1 MKRLLAA
8 VTCCVF
14 VLVGCT
20 DPDDRPD
27 DAEPNPAPS
36 PTASADETDSSAP
49 PAPEESGEP
58 SEEPTE
64 KPDPVSLPALMA
76 KEYDGRRLRLGAE
89 VYTTSTQRQYEV
101 TYRGGGLTISGRIA
115 IPEGKGPFPAIVLA
129 HGYIDPAYYVNGQG
143 MTRERE
149 WFANNGYIALH
160 VDYRNHAGSDD
171 TALAERGVGEADM
184 RMGYTEDVVN
194 AVLAL
199 RAWDGPVD
207 DDRMA
212 VGGRS
217 MGGGVVYN
225 VLVAQP
231 GLVDAGVVWAP
242 VSSDAVD
249 NYDRWIGSDPTRSDI
264 VAALRRSHGLPKD
277 DPEFWEGISA
287 RTYFDQISEPVLIHH
302 GTLDDTC
309 PIRWSRETA
318 RLMERDGVDVT
329 LTEYPGEG
337 HAFGPQF
344 FASMERTGRFLARHV
359 R

>member
-1 MKRLLAA
+1 MKGLLAA
-8 VTCCVF
+8 STCCVL
-14 VLVGCT
+14 VLAGCT
-20 DPDDRPD
+20 DPS
-27 DAEPNPAPS
+27 AEPSEVSPNPPPAPMATEEETSGPTEDPAESEPTETEPS
-36 PTASADETDSSAP
+36 PTAP
-49 PAPEESGEP
+49 PPH
-58 SEEPTE
+58 
-64 KPDPVSLPALMA
+64 PVSLPALSQMR
-76 KEYDGRRLRLGAE
+76 YDGSRLRLGRE
-89 VYTTSTQRQYEV
+89 VYATPSQRQYQV

-115 IPEGKGPFPAIVLA
+115 IPEGEGPFPAIVLA
-129 HGYIDPAYYVNGQG
+129 HGYIDPSIYVNGQG

-149 WFANNGYIALH
+149 WFANHGYIALH
-160 VDYRNHAGSDD
+160 VDYRNHADSDD
-171 TALAERGVGEADM
+171 TAIGEADL

-249 NYDRWIGSDPTRSDI
+249 NYNRWIAHDPVRADI
-264 VAALRRSHGLPKD
+264 VEAIDQRYGLPRDSPK
-277 DPEFWEGISA
+277 FWDNISA
-287 RTYFDQISEPVLIHH
+287 RTYFDQITEPVLIHH
-302 GTLDDTC
+302 GTADDTC
-309 PIRWSRETA
+309 PLRWSRETA

-329 LTEYPGEG
+329 LVEYPGEG

-344 FASMERTGRFLARHV
+344 FASMERTGRFLRRHV
-359 R
+359 H